1 MYSQSR
7 NPKIV
12 VITQARTGS
21 TRLPGKVLREVCGKT
36 LLEHHVD
43 RLLRADRVDEVI
55 VATSTAS
62 GDDAIE
68 DLCKARGYRIFRGD
82 EADVLSRYAGA
93 AETFGGDVILRVT
106 SDCPLIDPGVVD
118 DLVDMF
124 MSSDPPSDYARVDTT
139 SYPHGLDA
147 EIFSRSALMT
157 AAREAVD
164 PEEREHVTAFLY
176 RRPERFRLATLKS
189 AEAHPGQR
197 WCVDE
202 ERDFAFVSRVI
213 EALYPENPTFGWR
226 DCIEVLRQNPDWM
239 TINRDVKQKT
249 LKAHD
254 A

>member
-1 MYSQSR
+1 MHSQSTKSR
-7 NPKIV
+7 IV
-12 VITQARTGS
+12 AITQARTGS

-43 RLLRADRVDEVI
+43 RLLRADRVDAVV
-55 VATSTAS
+55 VATSTAI

-68 DLCKARGYRIFRGD
+68 DLCKARGYTVFRGG

-93 AETFGGDVILRVT
+93 AEAFGGDVIVRVT

-118 DLVDMF
+118 DLVDMI
-124 MSSDPPSDYARVDTT
+124 MSSDPTLDYARVDTT

-157 AAREAVD
+157 AARDAVA

-176 RRPERFRLATLKS
+176 RRPERFRLAALQS
-189 AEAHPGQR
+189 ADAHPGQR

-202 ERDFAFVSRVI
+202 ERDFEFVSRVI
-213 EALYPENPTFGWR
+213 KALYPGNPTFGWR
-226 DCIEVLRQNPDWM
+226 DCIEVLRENPDWM
-239 TINRDVKQKT
+239 TINQDVKQKT
-249 LKAHD
+249 LKTHD

>member
-1 MYSQSR
+1 MSSQSR
-7 NPKIV
+7 NSKIV
-12 VITQARTGS
+12 IITQARTGS

-43 RLLRADRVDEVI
+43 RLLCSDHVDEVI
-55 VATSTAS
+55 VATSTAL

-68 DLCKARGYRIFRGD
+68 DLCKARGYKVFRGD

-93 AETFGGDVILRVT
+93 AEAFGGDVILRVT
-106 SDCPLIDPGVVD
+106 SDCPLIDPAVID

-124 MSSDPPSDYARVDTT
+124 LSSDPPLDYARLDTT
-139 SYPHGLDA
+139 SYPHGLDT

-157 AAREAVD
+157 AATEAVD

-176 RRPERFRLATLKS
+176 RHPDRFRIATLQS
-189 AEAHPGQR
+189 EEAHSGHR

-226 DCIEVLRQNPDWM
+226 DCIEVLRENPDWIS
-239 TINRDVKQKT
+239 INRDVKQKT
-249 LKAHD
+249 LKAQD

>member
-1 MYSQSR
+1 MHSQS
-7 NPKIV
+7 PKSKIV

-43 RLLRADRVDEVI
+43 RLLRAGRVDDVV

-68 DLCKARGYRIFRGD
+68 DLCKARGYKVFRGD

-93 AETFGGDVILRVT
+93 AETFGGDIIIRVT
-106 SDCPLIDPGVVD
+106 SDCPLIDPAVVD
-118 DLVDMF
+118 ALVEMF
-124 MSSDPPSDYARVDTT
+124 LSSDPPLDYARVDTT
-139 SYPHGLDA
+139 SYPHGLDT
-147 EIFSRSALMT
+147 EIFSRSALM
-157 AAREAVD
+157 AAASEAVD

-176 RRPERFRLATLKS
+176 RRPERFRLSTLLS
-189 AEAHPGQR
+189 ADAHPGHR

-202 ERDFAFVSRVI
+202 ERDFDFVTRVI
-213 EALYPENPTFGWR
+213 EALYPENPMFGWR

-249 LKAHD
+249 LKAHG